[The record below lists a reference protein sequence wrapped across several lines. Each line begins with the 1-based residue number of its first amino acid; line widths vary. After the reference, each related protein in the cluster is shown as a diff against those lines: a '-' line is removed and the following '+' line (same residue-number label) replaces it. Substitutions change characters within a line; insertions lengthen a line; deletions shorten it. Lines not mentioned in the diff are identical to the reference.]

1 MEGRIN
7 DDESIFADVTFDPGG
22 KLHAGASADRCLVSR
37 SGLCL
42 RGCGFGSVAS
52 GLRGWRF
59 AIVDIYAGKGII
71 GVGNFIFSLCC
82 MLIIHLDL
90 RKVVNLDAD
99 VSVDGL

>member
-1 MEGRIN
+1 M
-7 DDESIFADVTFDPGG
+7 PGVKTG
-22 KLHAGASADRCLVSR
+22 SQG
-37 SGLCL
+37 
-42 RGCGFGSVAS
+42 RGCVFGAVAS
-52 GLRGWRF
+52 GLWLRSFGGWRF